1 MPDYNDI
8 QVLGPVPAQYAD
20 LVSAD
25 ALGFIAELHRNF
37 ETARRRLM
45 AARVRRQAEIDA
57 GARPDFLPETR
68 SVRAGDWRV
77 APAPADLS
85 NRRVEITGP
94 SSNRR
99 MVINALNCGAQVYM
113 TDFEDAHS
121 PAWLPT
127 LDGQRNVR
135 DAYRRTISDEAPD
148 GRQYRLNEQTA
159 TLCVRPRGLHLM
171 ERHLLVDG
179 EPVAGSFFDFGLS
192 IYHNYIAQQSHGAGP
207 YYYLP
212 KLQSHLEARLWND
225 VFNYA
230 EARLGIPP
238 GTISPTVL
246 IEHILAAFE
255 MEEILYELRERPA
268 GLNLGRWD
276 YIFSVIKVFNG
287 RADMVFPDRAQ
298 VTMATHF
305 LTSAAQLLVNTCH
318 RRGAHAL
325 GGMSAFIPRRDDEA
339 ANEAAFAQV
348 RSDKQ
353 READQGFD
361 GAWIAH
367 PGLVP
372 PVLDVFQAAFAGDN
386 QLGVIPEVRVAP
398 DDLLAVPEGQ
408 ITEAGLR
415 NNISVAL
422 QYIDAW
428 TRGNGAV
435 AIYGLMEDAATAE
448 ISRSQLWQWLRHGAL
463 LDDGRPVTAAL
474 YRQARAEEAAALVAQ
489 RGSENPGA
497 LDKAV
502 ELLDEIVLSE
512 NFVEFLTTPG
522 YRYLD

>member
-1 MPDYNDI
+1 MADSNVQI
-8 QVLGPVPAQYAD
+8 LGPVPAHYAEVVTD
-20 LVSAD
+20 D
-25 ALGFIAELHRNF
+25 ALGFVAELHRNF
-37 ETARRRLM
+37 ETTRRRLM
-45 AARVRRQAEIDA
+45 DARKRRQAEIDA
-57 GARPDFLPETR
+57 GASPDFLTETR
-68 SVRAGDWRV
+68 SVREGDWRV
-77 APAPADLS
+77 RPAPSDLI

-127 LDGQRNVR
+127 LDGQLNVR
-135 DAYRRTISDEAPD
+135 DAYRRTISDETAD
-148 GRQYRLNEQTA
+148 GRQYQLNDETA

-171 ERHLLVDG
+171 ERHVLVDG
-179 EPVAGSFFDFGLS
+179 EAVAGSFFDFGLT
-192 IYHNYIAQQSHGAGP
+192 IYHNRVAQQSHGTGP

-212 KLQSHLEARLWND
+212 KLQSYLEARLWND
-225 VFNYA
+225 VFKYA
-230 EARLGIPP
+230 EERLDIPQ
-238 GTISPTVL
+238 GSISPTVL

-255 MEEILYELRERPA
+255 MEEILYEFRERPA

-276 YIFSVIKVFNG
+276 YIFSVIKVFNN
-287 RADMVFPDRAQ
+287 RRDMVFPDRAQ

-305 LTSAAQLLVNTCH
+305 LTSAAHLLVNTCH

-361 GAWIAH
+361 GAWVAH

-372 PVLDVFQAAFAGDN
+372 PVLDVFQSAFSTEN
-386 QLGVIPEVRVAP
+386 QLSVIPEVRIAP

-422 QYIDAW
+422 QYVDAW

-448 ISRSQLWQWLRHGAL
+448 ISRSQLWQWLRHGAS
-463 LDDGRPVTAAL
+463 LDDGRPVTAEL
-474 YRQARAEEAAALVAQ
+474 YRQVRAEEAAALVGQ
-489 RGSENPGA
+489 RGQENAGS

-512 NFVEFLTTPG
+512 DFVEFLTLPG

>member
-1 MPDYNDI
+1 MESNSNI
-8 QVLGPVPAQYAD
+8 QILGPVPAQYVDIVAD
-20 LVSAD
+20 D
-25 ALGFIAELHRNF
+25 AIAFVAELHRNF
-37 ETARRRLM
+37 EPVRRQLM
-45 AARVRRQAEIDA
+45 ADRVRRQAEIDA
-57 GARPDFLPETR
+57 GATPDFLPETR
-68 SVRAGDWRV
+68 SVREGDWRV
-77 APAPADLS
+77 APAPADLA

-113 TDFEDAHS
+113 TDFEDAHA

-135 DAYRRTISDEAPD
+135 DAYRRTISDQAPD
-148 GRQYRLNEQTA
+148 GRQYQLNDQLA

-179 EPVAGSFFDFGLS
+179 EPVAGSFFDFGLAV
-192 IYHNYIAQQSHGAGP
+192 YHNYTAQQSHGTAP

-212 KLQSHLEARLWND
+212 KLQSHREARLWND
-225 VFNYA
+225 VFRYA
-230 EARLGIPP
+230 EERLDIPR
-238 GTISPTVL
+238 GAISPTVL

-276 YIFSVIKVFNG
+276 YIFSVIKVFNK

-325 GGMSAFIPRRDDEA
+325 GGMSAFIPRRDDAA
-339 ANEAAFAQV
+339 ANAAAFAQV

-367 PGLVP
+367 PGLVQ
-372 PVLDVFQAAFAGDN
+372 PVLDVFQAAFSADN
-386 QLGVIPEVRVAP
+386 QLSVIPEVRIAP
-398 DDLLAVPEGQ
+398 DDLLVVPEGQ

-415 NNISVAL
+415 NNVSVAL

-448 ISRSQLWQWLRHGAL
+448 ISRSQLWQWLHHGAS

-474 YRQARAEEAAALVAQ
+474 YRQVRAQEAAALVAQ
-489 RGSENPGA
+489 RGQDNAGA

-502 ELLDEIVLSE
+502 ALLDEIVLADD
-512 NFVEFLTTPG
+512 FVEFLTLPG

>member
-1 MPDYNDI
+1 MTANNSI
-8 QVLGPVPAQYAD
+8 QILGPVPAQYAD
-20 LVSAD
+20 VVTGD
-25 ALGFIAELHRNF
+25 ALGFVAELHRNF

-45 AARVRRQAEIDA
+45 QARVQRQAEIDA
-57 GARPDFLPETR
+57 GAAPDFLPATR
-68 SVRAGDWRV
+68 SVREGDWRV
-77 APAPADLS
+77 APAPADLT

-121 PAWLPT
+121 PAWVPT
-127 LDGQRNVR
+127 LDGQLNVR
-135 DAYRRTISDEAPD
+135 DAYRRTISDAAPD
-148 GRQYRLNEQTA
+148 GRQYNLNAETA

-179 EPVAGSFFDFGLS
+179 EPVAGSFFDFGLTV
-192 IYHNYIAQQSHGAGP
+192 YHNHIAQQSHGTGP

-212 KLQSHLEARLWND
+212 KLQSHQEARLWND

-230 EARLGIPP
+230 EDRLDLPR

-276 YIFSVIKVFNG
+276 YIFSVIKVFNK

-325 GGMSAFIPRRDDEA
+325 GGMSAFIPRRDDAA

-361 GAWIAH
+361 GAWVAH

-372 PVLDVFQAAFAGDN
+372 PVLQVFAAAFATDN
-386 QLGVIPEVRVAP
+386 QLSVIPEVRIAP

-435 AIYGLMEDAATAE
+435 AIDGLMEDAATAE
-448 ISRSQLWQWLRHGAL
+448 ISRSQLWQWIHHGSS
-463 LDDGRPVTAAL
+463 LDDGRPVTAGL
-474 YRQARAEEAAALVAQ
+474 YRQVRAQEVAALVEQ
-489 RGSENPGA
+489 RGPANAGA

-502 ELLDEIVLSE
+502 ELLDEIVLSAD
-512 NFVEFLTTPG
+512 FVEFLTLPG

>member
-1 MPDYNDI
+1 MADNNVQI
-8 QVLGPVPAQYAD
+8 LGPVPTQYAGVLTD
-20 LVSAD
+20 D
-25 ALGFIAELHRNF
+25 ALEFVAELHRNF
-37 ETARRRLM
+37 ETTRRRLM
-45 AARVRRQAEIDA
+45 QARARRQAEIDA
-57 GARPDFLPETR
+57 GATPDFLVETR
-68 SVRAGDWRV
+68 SVREGDWRV
-77 APAPADLS
+77 QPAPTDLT

-127 LDGQRNVR
+127 LDGQVNVR
-135 DAYRRTISDEAPD
+135 DAYQRSISDEAAN
-148 GRQYRLNEQTA
+148 GRQYRLNDETA
-159 TLCVRPRGLHLM
+159 TLCVRPRGLHLI
-171 ERHLLVDG
+171 ERHVLVDG
-179 EPVAGSFFDFGLS
+179 EPVAGSFFDFGLTV
-192 IYHNYIAQQSHGAGP
+192 YHNHVEQRSHGTGP

-225 VFNYA
+225 VFKYS
-230 EARLGIPP
+230 EERLGIPQ

-276 YIFSVIKVFNG
+276 YIFSVIKVFNK
-287 RADMVFPDRAQ
+287 RSDMVFPDRAQ

-325 GGMSAFIPRRDDEA
+325 GGMSAFIPRRDDTA

-367 PGLVP
+367 PGLVE
-372 PVLDVFQAAFAGDN
+372 PVLDVFQSAFATDN
-386 QLGVIPEVRVAP
+386 QLSVIPEVRIAP

-415 NNISVAL
+415 NNVSVAL

-435 AIYGLMEDAATAE
+435 AIYGLMEDVATAE
-448 ISRSQLWQWLRHGAL
+448 ISRSQLWQWLNHGSA
-463 LDDGRPVTAAL
+463 LDDGRPITAEL
-474 YRQARAEEAAALVAQ
+474 YRQVRAQEAAALVEQ
-489 RGSENPGA
+489 RGQDNPGA

-502 ELLDEIVLSE
+502 ELLDEIVLADD
-512 NFVEFLTTPG
+512 FIEFLTLPG

>member
-1 MPDYNDI
+1 MADSNVQI
-8 QVLGPVPAQYAD
+8 LGPVPDQYAEI
-20 LVSAD
+20 VSDD
-25 ALGFIAELHRNF
+25 ALAFVAELHRKF
-37 ETARRRLM
+37 ETDRRRLL
-45 AARVRRQAEIDA
+45 ATRTRRQAEIDA
-57 GARPDFLPETR
+57 GATPDFLTETR
-68 SVRAGDWRV
+68 SVREGDWRV
-77 APAPADLS
+77 QPAPADLT

-127 LDGQRNVR
+127 LDGQLNVR
-135 DAYRRTISDEAPD
+135 DAYRRTISDAAPD
-148 GRQYRLNEQTA
+148 GRQYNLNDETA

-171 ERHLLVDG
+171 ERHVLVDG
-179 EPVAGSFFDFGLS
+179 EQVAGPIFDFGLT
-192 IYHNYIAQQSHGAGP
+192 IYHNRMAQQSHGTGP

-225 VFNYA
+225 MFEYA
-230 EARLGIPP
+230 EERLNIPA
-238 GTISPTVL
+238 GSISPTVL

-255 MEEILYELRERPA
+255 MEEILYEFRNRPA

-276 YIFSVIKVFNG
+276 YIFSVIKVFNRRG
-287 RADMVFPDRAQ
+287 DMVFPDRAQ

-361 GAWIAH
+361 GAWVAH

-372 PVLDVFQAAFAGDN
+372 PVLDVFQSAFSTEN
-386 QLGVIPEVRVAP
+386 QLSVIPEVRIAP

-448 ISRSQLWQWLRHGAL
+448 ISRSQLWQWLKHGAS
-463 LDDGRPVTAAL
+463 LDDGRTITAQL
-474 YRQARAEEAAALVAQ
+474 YRQVRAEEAASLVGE
-489 RGSENPGA
+489 RGQTNPGS

-512 NFVEFLTTPG
+512 DFIEFLTLPG

>member
-1 MPDYNDI
+1 MASDNI
-8 QVLGPVPAQYAD
+8 QILGAVPPQYTDVLSD
-20 LVSAD
+20 D
-25 ALGFIAELHRNF
+25 ALEFVAELHRNF
-37 ETARRRLM
+37 ETTRRRLM
-45 AARVRRQAEIDA
+45 QARVRRQAEIDG
-57 GARPDFLPETR
+57 GATPDFLAETR
-68 SVRAGDWRV
+68 SVREGDWRV
-77 APAPADLS
+77 QPAPADLT

-99 MVINALNCGAQVYM
+99 MVINALNCGAQ
-113 TDFEDAHS
+113 T
-121 PAWLPT
+121 
-127 LDGQRNVR
+127 NVR
-135 DAYRRTISDEAPD
+135 DAYRRIISDEAAD
-148 GRQYRLNEQTA
+148 GRQYRLNENIA

-171 ERHLLVDG
+171 ERHVLVDG
-179 EPVAGSFFDFGLS
+179 EPVAGSFFDFGLTVF
-192 IYHNYIAQQSHGAGP
+192 HNHVAQQSHGTGP

-212 KLQSHLEARLWND
+212 KLQSYLEARLWND
-225 VFNYA
+225 VFRYA
-230 EARLGIPP
+230 EERLGIPT

-287 RADMVFPDRAQ
+287 RSDMVFPDRAQ

-305 LTSAAQLLVNTCH
+305 LTSAAHLLVNTCH

-325 GGMSAFIPRRDDEA
+325 GGMSAFIPRRDDAA

-348 RSDKQ
+348 KSDKQ

-367 PGLVP
+367 PGLVE
-372 PVLDVFQAAFAGDN
+372 PVLDVFQSAFTTDN
-386 QLGVIPEVRVAP
+386 QLSVIPEVRIAP

-415 NNISVAL
+415 NNVSVAL

-448 ISRSQLWQWLRHGAL
+448 ISRSQLWQWLQHGAA
-463 LDDGRPVTAAL
+463 LDDGRPITTQL
-474 YRQARAEEAAALVAQ
+474 YRQVRAQEAAALVEQ
-489 RGSENPGA
+489 RGQDNPGA

-502 ELLDEIVLSE
+502 ELLDEIVLSDQ
-512 NFVEFLTTPG
+512 FVEFLTLPG

>member
-1 MPDYNDI
+1 MAENNV
-8 QVLGPVPAQYAD
+8 QVLGPVPAQYAEV
-20 LVSAD
+20 VSND
-25 ALGFIAELHRNF
+25 ALEFVAELHRNF
-37 ETARRRLM
+37 ETTRRRLM
-45 AARVRRQAEIDA
+45 VARQRRQAEIDA
-57 GARPDFLPETR
+57 GATPDFLIETR
-68 SVRAGDWRV
+68 GVREGDWRV
-77 APAPADLS
+77 QPAPGDLT

-127 LDGQRNVR
+127 LDGQLNVR
-135 DAYRRTISDEAPD
+135 DAYRRTITDEAAD
-148 GRQYRLNEQTA
+148 GRQYRLNDETA

-171 ERHLLVDG
+171 ERHVLVDG
-179 EPVAGSFFDFGLS
+179 EPVAGSFFDFGLT
-192 IYHNYIAQQSHGAGP
+192 IYHNRVAQQSHGTGP

-212 KLQSHLEARLWND
+212 KLQSYLEARLWND

-230 EARLGIPP
+230 EERLDIPR
-238 GTISPTVL
+238 GSISPTVL

-255 MEEILYELRERPA
+255 MEEILYEFRERPA

-276 YIFSVIKVFNG
+276 YIFSVIKVFNN
-287 RADMVFPDRAQ
+287 RPDMVFPDRAQ

-305 LTSAAQLLVNTCH
+305 LTSAAHLLVNTCH

-361 GAWIAH
+361 GAWVAH

-372 PVLDVFQAAFAGDN
+372 PVLDVFQSSFSTDN
-386 QLGVIPEVRVAP
+386 QLSVIPEVRIAP
-398 DDLLAVPEGQ
+398 DDLLAVPEGR

-422 QYIDAW
+422 QYVDAW

-448 ISRSQLWQWLRHGAL
+448 ISRSQLWQWLRHGAS
-463 LDDGRPVTAAL
+463 LDDGRPITAEL
-474 YRQARAEEAAALVAQ
+474 YRQVRAEEVGALVNL
-489 RGSENPGA
+489 RGQDNAGS

-512 NFVEFLTTPG
+512 EFVEFLTLPG

>member
-1 MPDYNDI
+1 MADNNVQI
-8 QVLGPVPAQYAD
+8 LGPVPAQYAEVVTD
-20 LVSAD
+20 D
-25 ALGFIAELHRNF
+25 ALGFVAELHRNF
-37 ETARRRLM
+37 ETTRRRLM
-45 AARVRRQAEIDA
+45 DARKRRQTEIDA
-57 GARPDFLPETR
+57 GATPDFLTETR
-68 SVRAGDWRV
+68 AVREGDWRV
-77 APAPADLS
+77 QPAPADLA

-127 LDGQRNVR
+127 LDGQLNVR
-135 DAYRRTISDEAPD
+135 DAYRRTISDETPD
-148 GRQYRLNEQTA
+148 GRQYQLNDETA

-171 ERHLLVDG
+171 ERHVLVDG
-179 EPVAGSFFDFGLS
+179 EPVAGSFFDFGLT
-192 IYHNYIAQQSHGAGP
+192 IYHNRVAQQSHDTGP

-212 KLQSHLEARLWND
+212 KLQSYLEARLWND

-230 EARLGIPP
+230 EERLDIPH
-238 GTISPTVL
+238 GSISPTVL

-255 MEEILYELRERPA
+255 MEEILYEFRERPA

-276 YIFSVIKVFNG
+276 YIFSVIKVFNN
-287 RADMVFPDRAQ
+287 RPDMVFPDRAQ

-305 LTSAAQLLVNTCH
+305 LTSAAHLLVNACH

-361 GAWIAH
+361 GAWVAH

-372 PVLDVFQAAFAGDN
+372 PVLDVFQSAFSTDN
-386 QLGVIPEVRVAP
+386 QLSVIPEVRIAP

-415 NNISVAL
+415 NNVSVAL
-422 QYIDAW
+422 QYVDAW

-448 ISRSQLWQWLRHGAL
+448 ISRSQLWQWIRHGAS
-463 LDDGRPVTAAL
+463 LDDGRPVTTEL
-474 YRQARAEEAAALVAQ
+474 YQQVRAEEAAALVSQ
-489 RGSENPGA
+489 RGQDNAGA

-512 NFVEFLTTPG
+512 DFIEFLTLPG

>member
-1 MPDYNDI
+1 MADNNVQI
-8 QVLGPVPAQYAD
+8 IGPVPARYAEV
-20 LVSAD
+20 VSED
-25 ALGFIAELHRNF
+25 ALGFVAELHRKF
-37 ETARRRLM
+37 ETTRRRLM
-45 AARVRRQAEIDA
+45 QARARRQAEIDA
-57 GARPDFLPETR
+57 GATPDFLTETR
-68 SVRAGDWRV
+68 SMREGDWRV
-77 APAPADLS
+77 ALAPADLR

-121 PAWLPT
+121 PAWAPT
-127 LDGQRNVR
+127 LDGQLNVR
-135 DAYRRTISDEAPD
+135 DAYRRTISDSTPE
-148 GRQYRLNEQTA
+148 GRRYQINEETA

-171 ERHLLVDG
+171 ERHVLVDG
-179 EPVAGSFFDFGLS
+179 EAVAGSFFDFGLTL
-192 IYHNYIAQQSHGAGP
+192 YHNHLAQRSHGTGS

-212 KLQSHLEARLWND
+212 KLQSHHEARLWND
-225 VFNYA
+225 VFRYA
-230 EARLGIPP
+230 EERLDIPS
-238 GTISPTVL
+238 GSISPTVL

-276 YIFSVIKVFNG
+276 YIFSVIKVFNK

-325 GGMSAFIPRRDDEA
+325 GGMSAFIPRRDDET
-339 ANEAAFAQV
+339 ANDAAFAQV
-348 RSDKQ
+348 RADKQ
-353 READQGFD
+353 REAGQGFD

-367 PGLVP
+367 PGLVA
-372 PVLDVFQAAFAGDN
+372 PVQDVFQAAFSGDN
-386 QLGVIPEVRVAP
+386 QLGVIPEVRIAP
-398 DDLLAVPEGQ
+398 DDLLEVPEGQ

-415 NNISVAL
+415 NNVSVAL
-422 QYIDAW
+422 QYVDAW

-448 ISRSQLWQWLRHGAL
+448 ISRSQLWQWINHGST
-463 LDDGRPVTAAL
+463 LDDGRLVTAEL
-474 YRQARAEEAAALVAQ
+474 YRQVRAEEVGSLLQQ
-489 RGSENPGA
+489 RGSEDTGS

-502 ELLDEIVLSE
+502 ELLDEIVLAE
-512 NFVEFLTTPG
+512 DFVEFLTLPG

>member
-1 MPDYNDI
+1 MPTDSI
-8 QVLGPVPAQYAD
+8 QILGPVPAQYAEILTD
-20 LVSAD
+20 D
-25 ALGFIAELHRNF
+25 ALEFVAELHRNF
-37 ETARRRLM
+37 ETPRRRLM
-45 AARVRRQAEIDA
+45 DARARRQAEIDA
-57 GARPDFLPETR
+57 GAAPDFLPETR
-68 SVRAGDWRV
+68 SVREGDWRV
-77 APAPADLS
+77 LPAPPDLA

-94 SSNRR
+94 SSSRR
-99 MVINALNCGAQVYM
+99 MVINALNCGAHVYM

-127 LDGQRNVR
+127 LDGQLNVR
-135 DAYRRTISDEAPD
+135 DAYRRTISDQAAD
-148 GRQYRLNEQTA
+148 GRRYRLNDATA

-179 EPVAGSFFDFGLS
+179 EPVAGSFFDFGLT
-192 IYHNYIAQQSHGAGP
+192 IYHNHIAQRSHDTGP

-212 KLQSHLEARLWND
+212 KLQSYLEARFWND
-225 VFNYA
+225 VFNFA
-230 EARLGIPP
+230 EARLGIPR
-238 GTISPTVL
+238 GTVSPTVL

-255 MEEILYELRERPA
+255 MEEILYEFRERPA

-276 YIFSVIKVFNG
+276 YIFSVIKVFNN

-305 LTSAAQLLVNTCH
+305 LTSAARLLVNTCH

-325 GGMSAFIPRRDDEA
+325 GGMSAFIPRRDDPD

-361 GAWIAH
+361 GAWVAH

-372 PVLDVFQAAFAGDN
+372 PVLDVFLSAFPDDN
-386 QLGVIPEVRVAP
+386 QLSVIPEVRIAP
-398 DDLLAVPEGQ
+398 DDLLAVPDGE

-448 ISRSQLWQWLRHGAL
+448 ISRSQLWQWVKHGASL
-463 LDDGRPVTAAL
+463 NDGRPITADL
-474 YRQARAEEAAALVAQ
+474 YRQTRAQEAAALLRQ
-489 RGSENPGA
+489 RGQDNPGA

-502 ELLDEIVLSE
+502 ALLDEIVLSDD
-512 NFVEFLTTPG
+512 FIEFLTLPG

>member
-1 MPDYNDI
+1 MADNSSI
-8 QVLGPVPAQYAD
+8 QILGPVPAQYAD
-20 LVSAD
+20 IVSED
-25 ALGFIAELHRNF
+25 ALAFVAELHRNF
-37 ETARRRLM
+37 ESTRRRLLD
-45 AARVRRQAEIDA
+45 ARIRRQAEIDA
-57 GARPDFLPETR
+57 GAAPDFLSETR
-68 SVRAGDWRV
+68 HIREADWRV

-127 LDGQRNVR
+127 LDGQLNVR
-135 DAYRRTISDEAPD
+135 DAYRRTISDQSPD
-148 GRQYRLNEQTA
+148 GRQYQLNAQTA

-192 IYHNYIAQQSHGAGP
+192 VYHNHLAQQSHGTGP

-212 KLQSHLEARLWND
+212 KLQSHQEARLWND
-225 VFNYA
+225 VFRYA
-230 EARLGIPP
+230 EQRLNIPT

-276 YIFSVIKVFNG
+276 YIFSVIKVFNR

-305 LTSAAQLLVNTCH
+305 LTAAAQLLVNTCH

-325 GGMSAFIPRRDDEA
+325 GGMSAFIPRRDDAA
-339 ANEAAFAQV
+339 ANEAAFNQV

-367 PGLVP
+367 PGLVQ

-386 QLGVIPEVRVAP
+386 QLGVIPEVRIAP

-428 TRGNGAV
+428 TRSNGAV

-448 ISRSQLWQWLRHGAL
+448 ISRSQLWQWISHGAS
-463 LDDGRPVTAAL
+463 LDDGRPITAEL
-474 YRQARAEEAAALVAQ
+474 YRQVRAQEAAALIAQ
-489 RGSENPGA
+489 RGSDNPGA

-502 ELLDEIVLSE
+502 ELLDEIVLS
-512 NFVEFLTTPG
+512 NDFIEFLTLPG

>member
-1 MPDYNDI
+1 MADNNVQI
-8 QVLGPVPAQYAD
+8 LGPVPAQYAEIVTD
-20 LVSAD
+20 D
-25 ALGFIAELHRNF
+25 ALGFVAELHRNF
-37 ETARRRLM
+37 ETTRRRLM
-45 AARVRRQAEIDA
+45 DARKRRQTEIDA
-57 GARPDFLPETR
+57 GATPDFLTETR
-68 SVRAGDWRV
+68 AVREGDWRV
-77 APAPADLS
+77 QPAPADLA

-94 SSNRR
+94 SSSRR

-127 LDGQRNVR
+127 LDGQLNVR
-135 DAYRRTISDEAPD
+135 DAYRRTISDETAD
-148 GRQYRLNEQTA
+148 GRQYQLNDETA

-171 ERHLLVDG
+171 ERHVLVDG
-179 EPVAGSFFDFGLS
+179 EPVAGSFFDFGLT
-192 IYHNYIAQQSHGAGP
+192 IYHNRVAQQSHGTGP

-212 KLQSHLEARLWND
+212 KLQSYLEARLWND

-230 EARLGIPP
+230 EERLDIPH
-238 GTISPTVL
+238 GSISPTVL

-255 MEEILYELRERPA
+255 MEEILYEFRERPA

-276 YIFSVIKVFNG
+276 YIFSVIKVFNN
-287 RADMVFPDRAQ
+287 RPDMVFPDRAQ

-305 LTSAAQLLVNTCH
+305 LTSAAHLLVNACH

-361 GAWIAH
+361 GAWVAH

-372 PVLDVFQAAFAGDN
+372 PVLDVFQSAFSTDN
-386 QLGVIPEVRVAP
+386 QLSVIPEVRIAP

-415 NNISVAL
+415 NNVSVAL
-422 QYIDAW
+422 QYVDAW

-448 ISRSQLWQWLRHGAL
+448 ISRSQLWQWLRHGAS
-463 LDDGRPVTAAL
+463 LDDGRPVTAEL
-474 YRQARAEEAAALVAQ
+474 YRQVRAEEAAALVAQ
-489 RGSENPGA
+489 RGQDNAGA

-512 NFVEFLTTPG
+512 DFIEFLTLPG

>member
-1 MPDYNDI
+1 MADSNVQI
-8 QVLGPVPAQYAD
+8 LGPVPAQYAEVVTD
-20 LVSAD
+20 E
-25 ALGFIAELHRNF
+25 ALGFVAELHRNF
-37 ETARRRLM
+37 ETTRRRLM
-45 AARVRRQAEIDA
+45 DARKRRQAEIDG
-57 GARPDFLPETR
+57 GATPDFLTETR
-68 SVRAGDWRV
+68 GVREGDWRV
-77 APAPADLS
+77 QPAPADMT

-127 LDGQRNVR
+127 LDGQLNVR
-135 DAYRRTISDEAPD
+135 DAYRRTISDETAD
-148 GRQYRLNEQTA
+148 GRRYQLNDETA

-171 ERHLLVDG
+171 ERHVLVDG
-179 EPVAGSFFDFGLS
+179 EAVAGSFFDFGLT
-192 IYHNYIAQQSHGAGP
+192 IYHNRVAQQSHGTGP

-212 KLQSHLEARLWND
+212 KLQSYLEARLWND

-230 EARLGIPP
+230 EERLDISHGS
-238 GTISPTVL
+238 ISPTVL

-255 MEEILYELRERPA
+255 MEEILYEFRERPA

-276 YIFSVIKVFNG
+276 YIFSVIKVFNN
-287 RADMVFPDRAQ
+287 RPDMVFPDRAQ

-305 LTSAAQLLVNTCH
+305 LTSAAHLLVNTCH

-361 GAWIAH
+361 GAWVAH

-372 PVLDVFQAAFAGDN
+372 PVLDVFQSAFSTDN
-386 QLGVIPEVRVAP
+386 QLSVIPEVRIAP

-415 NNISVAL
+415 NNVSVAL
-422 QYIDAW
+422 QYVDAW

-448 ISRSQLWQWLRHGAL
+448 ISRSQLWQWLKHGAS
-463 LDDGRPVTAAL
+463 LDDGRPVTGEL
-474 YRQARAEEAAALVAQ
+474 YRQVRAEEAAALVSQ
-489 RGSENPGA
+489 RGQNNAGA

-512 NFVEFLTTPG
+512 DFVEFLTLPG

>member
-1 MPDYNDI
+1 MADNNLQI
-8 QVLGPVPAQYAD
+8 LGPVPARYAEV
-20 LVSAD
+20 VSDD
-25 ALGFIAELHRNF
+25 ALAFVAELHRNF
-37 ETARRRLM
+37 ETTRRRLM
-45 AARVRRQAEIDA
+45 VARARRQAEIDA
-57 GARPDFLPETR
+57 GASPDFLTETR
-68 SVRAGDWRV
+68 SVRDGDWRV
-77 APAPADLS
+77 QPAPADLT

-121 PAWLPT
+121 PGWLPT
-127 LDGQRNVR
+127 LDGQLNVR
-135 DAYRRTISDEAPD
+135 DAYRRTISDATAD
-148 GRQYRLNEQTA
+148 GRQYQLNDETA

-171 ERHLLVDG
+171 ERHVLVDG
-179 EPVAGSFFDFGLS
+179 EPVAGSFFDFGLT
-192 IYHNYIAQQSHGAGP
+192 IYHNRVAQHSHGTGP

-212 KLQSHLEARLWND
+212 KLQSYLEARIWND

-230 EARLGIPP
+230 EERLDIPR
-238 GTISPTVL
+238 GSISPTVL

-255 MEEILYELRERPA
+255 MEEILYEFRERPA

-276 YIFSVIKVFNG
+276 YIFSVIKVFNN
-287 RADMVFPDRAQ
+287 RPDMVFPDRAQ

-305 LTSAAQLLVNTCH
+305 LTSAAHLLVNTCH

-361 GAWIAH
+361 GAWVAH

-372 PVLDVFQAAFAGDN
+372 PVLDVFQSAFSADN
-386 QLGVIPEVRVAP
+386 QLSVIPEVRIAP

-422 QYIDAW
+422 QYVDAW

-448 ISRSQLWQWLRHGAL
+448 ISRSQLWQWIRHGAS
-463 LDDGRPVTAAL
+463 LDDGRPVTTEL
-474 YRQARAEEAAALVAQ
+474 YRQVRAEEAAALVKQ
-489 RGSENPGA
+489 RGQENAGS

-512 NFVEFLTTPG
+512 DFIEFLTLPG

>member
-1 MPDYNDI
+1 MADNNVQI
-8 QVLGPVPAQYAD
+8 LGPVPSQYAEVVTD
-20 LVSAD
+20 D
-25 ALGFIAELHRNF
+25 ALEFVAELHRNF
-37 ETARRRLM
+37 ETTRRRLM
-45 AARVRRQAEIDA
+45 VSRRRRQAEIDA
-57 GARPDFLPETR
+57 GASPDFLTETR
-68 SVRAGDWRV
+68 AVREGDWRV
-77 APAPADLS
+77 QPAPSDLT

-94 SSNRR
+94 TSNRR

-127 LDGQRNVR
+127 LDGQLNVR
-135 DAYRRTISDEAPD
+135 DAYRRTISDEAAD
-148 GRQYRLNEQTA
+148 GRQYSLNDETA

-171 ERHLLVDG
+171 ERHVLVDG
-179 EPVAGSFFDFGLS
+179 EPVAGSFFDFGLT
-192 IYHNYIAQQSHGAGP
+192 IYHNRVAQQSHGTGP
-207 YYYLP
+207 YFYLP
-212 KLQSHLEARLWND
+212 KLQSYLEARLWND

-230 EARLGIPP
+230 EERLDIPR
-238 GTISPTVL
+238 GSISPTVL

-255 MEEILYELRERPA
+255 MEEILYEFRERPA

-276 YIFSVIKVFNG
+276 YIFSVIKVFNN
-287 RADMVFPDRAQ
+287 REDMVFPDRAQ

-305 LTSAAQLLVNTCH
+305 LTSAAHLLVNTCH

-325 GGMSAFIPRRDDEA
+325 GGMSASIPRRDDEA

-361 GAWIAH
+361 GAWVAH
-367 PGLVP
+367 PSLVP
-372 PVLDVFQAAFAGDN
+372 PVLDVFQSAFSTEN
-386 QLGVIPEVRVAP
+386 QLSVIPEVRIAP
-398 DDLLAVPEGQ
+398 DDLLAVPEGR

-422 QYIDAW
+422 QYVDAW

-448 ISRSQLWQWLRHGAL
+448 ISRSQLWQWIRHGAS
-463 LDDGRPVTAAL
+463 LDDGRPVTSEL
-474 YRQARAEEAAALVAQ
+474 YRQVRGEEAAALVNQ
-489 RGSENPGA
+489 RGQDNAGA

-502 ELLDEIVLSE
+502 ELLDEIVLSDE
-512 NFVEFLTTPG
+512 FVEFLTLPG

>member
-1 MPDYNDI
+1 MADSNVQI
-8 QVLGPVPAQYAD
+8 LGPVPAHYAEVVTD
-20 LVSAD
+20 D
-25 ALGFIAELHRNF
+25 ALGFVAGLHRNF
-37 ETARRRLM
+37 ETTRRRLID
-45 AARVRRQAEIDA
+45 ARKRRQAEIDA
-57 GARPDFLPETR
+57 GASPDFLTETR
-68 SVRAGDWRV
+68 SVREGDWRV
-77 APAPADLS
+77 RPAPSDLT

-127 LDGQRNVR
+127 LDGQLNVR
-135 DAYRRTISDEAPD
+135 DAYRRTISDETAD
-148 GRQYRLNEQTA
+148 GRQYQLNDETA

-171 ERHLLVDG
+171 ERHVLVDG
-179 EPVAGSFFDFGLS
+179 EAVAGSFFDFGLT
-192 IYHNYIAQQSHGAGP
+192 IYHNRVAQQSNGPGP

-212 KLQSHLEARLWND
+212 KLQSYLEARLWND
-225 VFNYA
+225 VFKCA
-230 EARLGIPP
+230 EERLDIPQ
-238 GTISPTVL
+238 GSISPTVL

-255 MEEILYELRERPA
+255 MEEILYEFRERPA

-276 YIFSVIKVFNG
+276 YIFSVIKVFNN
-287 RADMVFPDRAQ
+287 RRDMVFPDRAQ

-305 LTSAAQLLVNTCH
+305 LTSAAHLLVNTCH

-361 GAWIAH
+361 GAWVAH

-372 PVLDVFQAAFAGDN
+372 PVLDVFQSAFSTEN
-386 QLGVIPEVRVAP
+386 QLSVIPEVRIAP

-422 QYIDAW
+422 QYVDAW

-448 ISRSQLWQWLRHGAL
+448 ISRSQLWQWLRHGAS
-463 LDDGRPVTAAL
+463 LDDGRPVTAEL
-474 YRQARAEEAAALVAQ
+474 YRQVRAEEAAALVGQ
-489 RGSENPGA
+489 RGQENAGA

-512 NFVEFLTTPG
+512 DFVEFLTLPG

>member
-1 MPDYNDI
+1 MADSNVQI
-8 QVLGPVPAQYAD
+8 LGPVPAQYAKVVTD
-20 LVSAD
+20 D
-25 ALGFIAELHRNF
+25 ALEFVAELHRNF
-37 ETARRRLM
+37 ETTRRRLM
-45 AARVRRQAEIDA
+45 DARKRRQAEIDA
-57 GARPDFLPETR
+57 GASPDFLTETR
-68 SVRAGDWRV
+68 SVREGDWRV
-77 APAPADLS
+77 RPAPSDLI

-127 LDGQRNVR
+127 LDGQLNVR
-135 DAYRRTISDEAPD
+135 DAYRRTISDEAAD
-148 GRQYRLNEQTA
+148 GRQYQLNDETA

-171 ERHLLVDG
+171 ERHVLVDG
-179 EPVAGSFFDFGLS
+179 EAMAGSFFDFGLT
-192 IYHNYIAQQSHGAGP
+192 IYHNRLSQQSHGTGP

-212 KLQSHLEARLWND
+212 KLQSYLEARLWND
-225 VFNYA
+225 VFKYA
-230 EARLGIPP
+230 EERLDIPQ
-238 GTISPTVL
+238 GSISPTVL

-255 MEEILYELRERPA
+255 MEEILYEFRERPA

-276 YIFSVIKVFNG
+276 YIFSVIKVFNN
-287 RADMVFPDRAQ
+287 RRDMVFPDRAQ

-305 LTSAAQLLVNTCH
+305 LTSAAHLLVNTCH

-361 GAWIAH
+361 GAWVAH

-372 PVLDVFQAAFAGDN
+372 PVLDVFQSAFSTEN
-386 QLGVIPEVRVAP
+386 QLSVIPEVRIAP

-422 QYIDAW
+422 QYVDAW

-448 ISRSQLWQWLRHGAL
+448 ISRSQLWQWLRHGAS
-463 LDDGRPVTAAL
+463 LDDGRLVTAEL
-474 YRQARAEEAAALVAQ
+474 YRQVRAEEAAALVGQ
-489 RGSENPGA
+489 RGQENAGS

-512 NFVEFLTTPG
+512 DFVEFLTLPG

>member
-1 MPDYNDI
+1 MADNNVQI
-8 QVLGPVPAQYAD
+8 LGPVPAQYAEV
-20 LVSAD
+20 VSDD
-25 ALGFIAELHRNF
+25 ALAFVAELHRNF
-37 ETARRRLM
+37 ETPRRRLIS
-45 AARVRRQAEIDA
+45 ARARRQAEIDA
-57 GARPDFLPETR
+57 GAAPDFLTETR
-68 SVRAGDWRV
+68 AVREGDWRV
-77 APAPADLS
+77 QPAPADLT

-94 SSNRR
+94 SSSRR

-127 LDGQRNVR
+127 LDGQLNVR
-135 DAYRRTISDEAPD
+135 DAYRRTISDEAAD
-148 GRQYRLNEQTA
+148 GRQYRLNDETA

-171 ERHLLVDG
+171 ERHVLVDG
-179 EPVAGSFFDFGLS
+179 EPVAGSLFDFGLT
-192 IYHNYIAQQSHGAGP
+192 IYHNRVAQQSHGTGP

-212 KLQSHLEARLWND
+212 KLQSYLEARLWND
-225 VFNYA
+225 VFNYT
-230 EARLGIPP
+230 EERLDIPH
-238 GTISPTVL
+238 GSISPTVL

-255 MEEILYELRERPA
+255 MEEILYEFRERPA

-276 YIFSVIKVFNG
+276 YIFSVIKVFNN
-287 RADMVFPDRAQ
+287 RPDMVFPDRAQ

-305 LTSAAQLLVNTCH
+305 LTSAAHLLVNTCH

-361 GAWIAH
+361 GAWVAH

-372 PVLDVFQAAFAGDN
+372 PVLDVFQSAFSTEN
-386 QLGVIPEVRVAP
+386 QLSVIPEVRIAP

-422 QYIDAW
+422 QYVDAW

-448 ISRSQLWQWLRHGAL
+448 ISRSQLWQWIRHRAS
-463 LDDGRPVTAAL
+463 LDDGRPVTTEL
-474 YRQARAEEAAALVAQ
+474 YRQVRAEEAVALVEQ
-489 RGSENPGA
+489 RGQDNAGA

-512 NFVEFLTTPG
+512 DFVEFLTLPG

>member
-1 MPDYNDI
+1 MAESNVQI
-8 QVLGPVPAQYAD
+8 LGPAPERYAS
-20 LVSAD
+20 VITPE
-25 ALGFIAELHRNF
+25 ALDFVAELHRNF
-37 ETARRRLM
+37 ETGRRRLLQ
-45 AARVRRQAEIDA
+45 ARARRQAEIDA
-57 GARPDFLPETR
+57 GAQPDFLTETR
-68 SVRAGDWRV
+68 GVREADWRV
-77 APAPADLS
+77 QPAPADLS

-94 SSNRR
+94 SSSRR

-127 LDGQRNVR
+127 LDGQQNVL
-135 DAYRRTISDEAPD
+135 DAYRRSISDETAD
-148 GRQYRLNEQTA
+148 GRQYRLNDATA

-171 ERHLLVDG
+171 ERHVLVDG
-179 EPVAGSFFDFGLS
+179 EPVAGSFFDFGLT
-192 IYHNYIAQQSHGAGP
+192 IFHNHAAQRAHGTGP

-212 KLQSHLEARLWND
+212 KLQSYLEARLWND

-230 EARLGIPP
+230 EDRLDIPR

-255 MEEILYELRERPA
+255 MEEILYEFRERPA

-276 YIFSVIKVFNG
+276 YIFSVIKVFNN
-287 RADMVFPDRAQ
+287 RPDMVFPDRAQ

-325 GGMSAFIPRRDDEA
+325 GGMSAFIPRRDDDA
-339 ANEAAFAQV
+339 ANAAAFAQV
-348 RSDKQ
+348 RTDKQ

-361 GAWIAH
+361 GAWVAH

-372 PVLDVFQAAFAGDN
+372 PVLDVFQSAFAGDN
-386 QLGVIPEVRVAP
+386 QLAVIPEVRIAP

-415 NNISVAL
+415 NNISVSL

-448 ISRSQLWQWLRHGAL
+448 ISRSQLWQWIRHGAA
-463 LDDGRPVTAAL
+463 LDDGRPVTAEL
-474 YRQARAEEAAALVAQ
+474 YRMARAQEAAALIAQ
-489 RGSENPGA
+489 RGPENAGA

-502 ELLDEIVLSE
+502 ELLDEIVLADE
-512 NFVEFLTTPG
+512 FVEFLTLPG

>member
-1 MPDYNDI
+1 MSDNI
-8 QVLGPVPAQYAD
+8 KVLGRVDSDVAD
-20 LVSAD
+20 ILSPE
-25 ALGFIAELHRNF
+25 ALDFVAGLAREF
-37 ETARRRLM
+37 EPTRRSLMRARAL
-45 AARVRRQAEIDA
+45 RQWEIDE
-57 GARPDFLPETR
+57 GLDPDFLPETR
-68 SVRAGDWRV
+68 GIREGAWRV
-77 APAPADLS
+77 TSAPKDLLD
-85 NRRVEITGP
+85 RRVEITGP
-94 SSNRR
+94 SSTRN
-99 MVINALNCGAQVYM
+99 MVINALNSGAQVYM

-121 PAWLPT
+121 PAWRPT
-127 LDGQRNVR
+127 LEGQVNVR
-135 DAYRRTISDEAPD
+135 DACAGTISYTNQE
-148 GRQYRLNEQTA
+148 GREYSLNDSIA
-159 TLCVRPRGLHLM
+159 TLCVRPRGWHLV
-171 ERHLLVDG
+171 ERHLIVDG
-179 EPVAGSFFDFGLS
+179 QPVSASLFDFGLAFF
-192 IYHNYIAQQSHGAGP
+192 HNARVTLDRGSGP
-207 YYYLP
+207 YFYLP
-212 KLQSHLEARLWND
+212 KMESHLEARLWNA
-225 VFNYA
+225 VFDYS
-230 EARLGIPP
+230 EAQLGVPHGSIKC
-238 GTISPTVL
+238 TVL

-276 YIFSVIKVFNG
+276 YIFSVIKVFNK

-325 GGMSAFIPRRDDEA
+325 GGMSAFIPRRDDAA

-367 PGLVP
+367 PGLVE
-372 PVLDVFQAAFAGDN
+372 PVLDVFQSAFARDN
-386 QLGVIPEVRVAP
+386 QLSVIPEVRIAP

-415 NNISVAL
+415 NNVSVAL

-448 ISRSQLWQWLRHGAL
+448 ISRSQLWQWLHHGSS
-463 LDDGRPVTAAL
+463 LDDGRPITAEL
-474 YRQARAEEAAALVAQ
+474 YRQVRAQEAAALVEQ
-489 RGSENPGA
+489 RGQDNPGA

-502 ELLDEIVLSE
+502 ELLDEIVLSDE
-512 NFVEFLTTPG
+512 FVEFLTLPG